1 MVQGESGLKIH
12 EYQGKQILREYG
24 VPTPRGF
31 PAMSVEEAIEAAK
44 KLGGPVWVVKAQIH
58 AGGRGKGGG
67 VKVAR
72 SLDEVRKYASSIL
85 GMQLKTHQ
93 TGPEGQKVRR
103 LLIEEGA
110 DIKKEL
116 YAGMVVDRGTQR
128 VVLMASSEGGM
139 DIEEVAASTPDK
151 IRKVFVDPAQG
162 LSDADADEIALAI
175 GVPQKA
181 LAEGRKVFKSL
192 YKCFDETDA
201 SLAEIN
207 PLVITGDQRVIA
219 LDAKLNFDDNAL
231 FRHPE
236 IAALRDLDEEDPLE
250 IEASKYDLNYISLD
264 GNIACMVNGAGLAM
278 ATMDTIKLFGGSP
291 ANFLDV
297 GGGATAE
304 KVTAAFKIML
314 SNRKVKAILV
324 NIFGGIMK
332 CDTIATGV
340 VAAAREVNLKLPLVV
355 RMKGTNEDLGKKILK
370 DSGLPIISADNMA
383 DAAKKVVAAVKK
395 ASATKPATKKAAAK
409 SKRPAKKARI
419 KMKAK
424 AKTRKARK
432 KK

>member
-1 MVQGESGLKIH
+1 MKIH
-12 EYQGKQILREYG
+12 EYQGKEIFRKYG
-24 VPTPRGF
+24 VATPRGF
-31 PAMSVEEAIEAAK
+31 PAFSIDEAVEAAK
-44 KLGGPVWVVKAQIH
+44 KLGGKLWVVKAQIH

-67 VKVAR
+67 VKVAK
-72 SLDEVRKYASSIL
+72 SLDEVRNLSKRIL
-85 GMQLKTHQ
+85 GMNLVTHQ
-93 TGPEGQKVRR
+93 TGAEGQKVRR

-110 DIKKEL
+110 DISKEL
-116 YAGMVVDRGTQR
+116 YVGMVVDRGTQK

-139 DIEEVAASTPDK
+139 DIEEVAAKTPEK
-151 IRKVFVDPAQG
+151 IKKVFIDPVEA
-162 LSDADADEIALAI
+162 LTDADADEVAI
-175 GVPQKA
+175 GIGIPQASVPQARAIFKA
-181 LAEGRKVFKSL
+181 LYR
-192 YKCFDETDA
+192 CFDETDA
-201 SLAEIN
+201 SLVEVN
-207 PLVITGDQRVIA
+207 PLILAGDGRVVA
-219 LDAKLNFDDNAL
+219 LDSKINFDDNAL
-231 FRHPE
+231 FRHPD
-236 IAALRDLDEEDPLE
+236 IVALRDLDEEDPLE

-340 VAAAREVNLKLPLVV
+340 VAAAREVNLKVPLVV

-383 DAAKKVVAAVKK
+383 DAAKKVVAAIKK
-395 ASATKPATKKAAAK
+395 Q
-409 SKRPAKKARI
+409 PAKK
-419 KMKAK
+419 KAV
-424 AKTRKARK
+424 AETK